1 MDIPREF
8 DDIRPYMPEELP
20 HVFEELLAD
29 PMFCGILQSFYKDIP
44 LEMLRAKLLA
54 CRDNL
59 EVQKVFFLPLIHR
72 LWQNCTQGCTFDH
85 TAVTDKKQPYTYI
98 SNHRDIVLDAAFL
111 SALLVEAGFPSTV
124 EIAIGDNL
132 LIYPWIKK
140 LVRVNKTFIV
150 QRSVTAREL
159 LASSRRMSEYMHFA
173 VAHKSESLWIAQ
185 REGRAKD
192 SNDRTQESVLKMM
205 ALGGGGNAVENIRSL
220 HIVPLTISYEFDP
233 CDFLKAREFQ
243 MKRDEPA
250 YKKTQAEDL
259 LNMKT
264 GIFGYK
270 GHVHY
275 ALAQPVNT
283 WIDEIADLPKAQFF
297 AELARRIDQAIHRN
311 YQLYPSN
318 YIAADM
324 LEEGQRYAAHYTPE
338 EREAFLQYLS
348 ERTAMVELPSP
359 DGKFLRERLLTMYA
373 NPLYNH
379 EAAVR

>member
-72 LWQNCTQGCTFDH
+72 LWKNCTQGCTFDH

-173 VAHKSESLWIAQ
+173 VAQKSESLWIAQ

-220 HIVPLTISYEFDP
+220 HIVPLTISYELDP

-243 MKRDEPA
+243 MKRDEPT

-270 GHVHY
+270 GHIHY

-283 WIDEIADLPKAQFF
+283 WIDEIAGLPKAQFF
-297 AELARRIDQAIHRN
+297 AELARRIDLAIHHN
-311 YQLYPSN
+311 YQIYPSN